1 MLFYFAA
8 RFSIL
13 LPDLYFAATFLLCRV
28 FFILPQLF
36 HFAVAF
42 FCFAAAI
49 FVLPWLFYFGVAFL
63 FCRSN
68 FCFAV
73 AFCFAAAFS
82 FCRVFLNLLWGV
94 LFCLDFFILPW
105 HFYFAVVVLFCR
117 DFFILPWLLLINFLK
132 CFHPGHSYSTPP
144 SPPSP
149 PLANRIFSFFFHP
162 GHSEVWTQPSYK
174 KHSKRNPCTVK
185 VSRLIAFEH
194 EKILSYHS
202 EYTGKYPQ

>member
-1 MLFYFAA
+1 MLARAFLFCRQIFNFTARFVFCRNFFALPCLFYFAA
-8 RFSIL
+8 TFS
-13 LPDLYFAATFLLCRV
+13 FCRG
-28 FFILPQLF
+28 F
-36 HFAVAF
+36 
-42 FCFAAAI
+42 
-49 FVLPWLFYFGVAFL
+49 FL

-132 CFHPGHSYSTPP
+132 CFHP
-144 SPPSP
+144 SP

-162 GHSEVWTQPSYK
+162 GHSEV
-174 KHSKRNPCTVK
+174 
-185 VSRLIAFEH
+185 
-194 EKILSYHS
+194 
-202 EYTGKYPQ
+202 

>member
-36 HFAVAF
+36 QFAVAF

-132 CFHPGHSYSTPP
+132 CFHPGHSYSTPRPPPLP
-144 SPPSP
+144 SPIEFSVFFSIQDILKCERSLRTKSILKET
-149 PLANRIFSFFFHP
+149 LA
-162 GHSEVWTQPSYK
+162 
-174 KHSKRNPCTVK
+174 
-185 VSRLIAFEH
+185 L
-194 EKILSYHS
+194 
-202 EYTGKYPQ
+202 